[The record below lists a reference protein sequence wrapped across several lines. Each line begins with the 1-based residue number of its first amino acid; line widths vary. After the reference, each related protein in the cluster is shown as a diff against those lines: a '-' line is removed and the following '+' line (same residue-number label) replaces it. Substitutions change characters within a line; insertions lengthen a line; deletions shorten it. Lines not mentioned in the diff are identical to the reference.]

1 MAKKK
6 ERKLKVKRSFEPD
19 RLAASYLKEAY
30 EQLVP
35 ASTRIISNSEPES
48 ASHESKSFLD
58 KEIAT

>member
-6 ERKLKVKRSFEPD
+6 ERKLKVKRSFEPN

-35 ASTRIISNSEPES
+35 ASTRIISNGDSGS
-48 ASHESKSFLD
+48 ASHESKSFPN
-58 KEIAT
+58 KENAT

>member
-6 ERKLKVKRSFEPD
+6 ERKLKVNCSYEPN

-35 ASTRIISNSEPES
+35 ASTRIISNSDSGS
-48 ASHESKSFLD
+48 ASHESKPFPN
-58 KEIAT
+58 KENAT